1 MGLSKNVV
9 AFWGVDDFQTQPYGG
24 VLKWGYTQNHH
35 IHFMFRFSTINH
47 PFWGTSSYG
56 NPQVPNDA
64 AAEAKWAAKWD
75 WAFGAGN

>member
-1 MGLSKNVV
+1 
-9 AFWGVDDFQTQPYGG
+9 
-24 VLKWGYTQNHH
+24 
-35 IHFMFRFSTINH
+35 MFRFSTINH